1 MFFTIEAY
9 KFILGM
15 NTSFR
20 LKRDSTWS
28 VQKDFHLYDKNEDMF
43 FDNIEEAIAWLNT
56 NTEVNI
62 DGEIVST
69 KPKTSFK
76 AGDDRFHFEVILH
89 REESPEHIFTKDEL
103 RNVLLNGDDNNN
115 NVLVVDLQG
124 YFKLINR
131 RELTFFRKY
140 PVRFETFSSG
150 NQYVGHK
157 LEEDFI
163 NLIYCICLEAWLMH
177 LKTGRSIYKDYLSKE
192 LTELELLKEIKG
204 IYSEL
209 EKIKANLEV

>member
-15 NTSFR
+15 NESFR
-20 LKRDSTWS
+20 LKRDLTWS
-28 VQKDFHLYDKNEDMF
+28 VQKDFHLYNKNEDML
-43 FDNIEEAIAWLNT
+43 FDTIEEAIAWLNT

-62 DGEIVST
+62 DSEIVST

-89 REESPEHIFTKDEL
+89 REECPEHIFTKDEL

-115 NVLVVDLQG
+115 NVLVVNLQG

-131 RELTFFRKY
+131 AELTYIRKY
-140 PVRFETFSSG
+140 PVRFETFGRG
-150 NQYVGHK
+150 NHYVGYK

-163 NLIYCICLEAWLMH
+163 NLVYCICLEAWLMH

-192 LTELELLKEIKG
+192 LTEVELLKEIKG

>member
-15 NTSFR
+15 NESFR
-20 LKRDSTWS
+20 LKRDLTWS
-28 VQKDFHLYDKNEDMF
+28 VQKDFHLYNKNEDMLF
-43 FDNIEEAIAWLNT
+43 ETIEEAIAWLNT

-89 REESPEHIFTKDEL
+89 REECPEHIFTKDEL
-103 RNVLLNGDDNNN
+103 RNVLLNGDDNKN
-115 NVLVVDLQG
+115 NVLIVNLQG

-131 RELTFFRKY
+131 AELTYIRKY
-140 PVRFETFSSG
+140 PVRYETFCSG
-150 NQYVGHK
+150 NHYVGYK
-157 LEEDFI
+157 LEENLI
-163 NLIYCICLEAWLMH
+163 NNIYCICLEAWLMH

-192 LTELELLKEIKG
+192 LTEVELLKEIKG